1 MGKRNLKILTI
12 GKMFLWTPEKI
23 QEVTKVWFQQLGNKV
38 EKISV
43 LLLSAGIGSRLF
55 LLLNWLKSTSLGGI
69 PLLEYWLSMLHDCG
83 IRDVY
88 VNLHHHTQHVEKFLK
103 REIFKKWVNLI
114 YEEKLLGTAG
124 TLLKAKELF
133 KFDTILLIHA
143 DNWSIFSLNDF
154 IKYHFY
160 QKPKNCC
167 MTMMTFDAEKPE
179 QSGIVELDDNG
190 IVKKFYE
197 KKINPPSNNANAAVY
212 LFDKDAL
219 QIFQN
224 KTKISDFSTE
234 VIPMF
239 LGKIAT
245 WKNNNIHRDIGSLSS
260 LKKAQYDI
268 KPKTKWSADDS
279 WKLNFKKNKIHEQ
292 IKKLKI

>member
-1 MGKRNLKILTI
+1 MR
-12 GKMFLWTPEKI
+12 
-23 QEVTKVWFQQLGNKV
+23 
-38 EKISV
+38 KISV
-43 LLLSAGIGSRLF
+43 LLLSAGIGSRL
-55 LLLNWLKSTSLGGI
+55 LPLTLNWPKCLMPIGGI

-88 VNLHHHTQHVEKFLK
+88 VNLHYHAQHVEKFLK